1 LRATPIFLSRSIRG
15 SSKDNNMGCSQSED
29 DKEVVRIDPLDPDEL
44 HDDEVHEEE
53 HHDEEPIH
61 VMSQVAIHPNSISK
75 HRFIAGYRGL

>member
-1 LRATPIFLSRSIRG
+1 
-15 SSKDNNMGCSQSED
+15 
-29 DKEVVRIDPLDPDEL
+29 VRIDPLDPDEL